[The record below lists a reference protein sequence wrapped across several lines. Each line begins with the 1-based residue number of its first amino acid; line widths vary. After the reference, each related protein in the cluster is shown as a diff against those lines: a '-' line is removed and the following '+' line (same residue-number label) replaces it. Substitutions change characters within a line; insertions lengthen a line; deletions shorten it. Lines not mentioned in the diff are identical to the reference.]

1 VPTGLPGRVLDDG
14 LPDRHVRV
22 GGNRDGQMSVQF
34 DGRKLLQA
42 MGADGLQI
50 ALYDLRDDPTEQ
62 RSVSAEHPEIVAALR
77 GQLAAFLAE
86 HRHELAAGAVQDPV
100 ELDEDAIEQ
109 LRALGYLGD
118 H

>member
-1 VPTGLPGRVLDDG
+1 
-14 LPDRHVRV
+14 
-22 GGNRDGQMSVQF
+22 
-34 DGRKLLQA
+34 
-42 MGADGLQI
+42 MGADGLQL

-62 RSVSAEHPEIVAALR
+62 RDLADEQPEIVAALR
-77 GQLAAFLAE
+77 ERLAAFLAE
-86 HRHELAAGAVQDPV
+86 HLQFVAEREGQESV